1 MDQWH
6 ADMVINIFEMF
17 QEMVKKYTYN
27 LRYLILKSY
36 KKRHFGNM
44 KLIDNVSKLKVTSP

>member
-17 QEMVKKYTYN
+17 EEMVKKYTYN

-36 KKRHFGNM
+36 KKRHLGNM
-44 KLIDNVSKLKVTSP
+44 KLIDNISNLKVASP